1 MAKPGDE
8 AVSDGLASTP
18 PAIPQRRTAARPRH
32 LSIEQRLRWVG
43 FLFVLPALLHLAL
56 FKFYPMAQALLLSL
70 FRYDLLSP
78 PRFAGLGNY
87 RALYENPLFHQ
98 SLGVS
103 VKYTLGVAIPEWFL
117 ALGLALL
124 LNRAMAGRG
133 VIRLAY
139 FLPIAMSQIVVAL
152 VWKFLYHPHGLVNG
166 LLEMASIGRINWLS
180 EEATALPALMAIG
193 VWRGVPLFSVVY
205 LAGLQ
210 AIPGEYY
217 EASTIDGAGPWQ
229 RFRYITLPLLRPTML
244 FVIVVSLLMAMKF
257 FTNPLV
263 MTEGGPNGTTRVLPY
278 FIYETGFAFFRM
290 GEAAAA
296 SSVLF
301 ALAFLFT
308 LVQFRMLRRET
319 AE

>member
-1 MAKPGDE
+1 MAKPRDE
-8 AVSDGLASTP
+8 TVRDGLPSVQVSLP
-18 PAIPQRRTAARPRH
+18 RQRAAARP
-32 LSIEQRLRWVG
+32 LKLTMEQRLRWTG

-70 FRYDLLSP
+70 FRYDLLNP
-78 PRFAGLGNY
+78 PQFAGLGNY

-124 LNRAMAGRG
+124 LNRAMTGRG

-152 VWKFLYHPHGLVNG
+152 VWKFLYHPHGLING

-244 FVIVVSLLMAMKF
+244 FVIVISLLMAMKF

-308 LVQFRMLRRET
+308 LVQFRLLRRGM
-319 AE
+319 AG

>member
-1 MAKPGDE
+1 M
-8 AVSDGLASTP
+8 SDGLPSAQVAVP
-18 PAIPQRRTAARPRH
+18 GRRTVARPLS
-32 LSIEQRLRWVG
+32 LSIQARRRWTG
-43 FLFVLPALLHLAL
+43 FLFVLPALLHIVL
-56 FKFYPMAQALLLSL
+56 FKFYPMAQALLLSF
-70 FRYDLLSP
+70 FRYDLLNP
-78 PRFAGLGNY
+78 PRFAGLANY
-87 RALYENPLFHQ
+87 RTLYENPLFHQ

-103 VKYTLGVAIPEWFL
+103 VKYTLGVAVPEWFL

-124 LNRAMAGRG
+124 LNRAMPGRG

-166 LLEMASIGRINWLS
+166 LMDVVGIGRINWLS
-180 EEATALPALMAIG
+180 QEATALPALIAIG

-217 EASTIDGAGPWQ
+217 EASTMDGAGPWQ
-229 RFRYITLPLLRPTML
+229 RFRHITLPLLRPTML

-308 LVQFRMLRRET
+308 VVQFRLLRREV
-319 AE
+319 EG

>member
-1 MAKPGDE
+1 MADRNDA
-8 AVSDGLASTP
+8 AVRGGQPSAEVVLP
-18 PAIPQRRTAARPRH
+18 RPRAAGRFPR
-32 LSIEQRLRWVG
+32 LSIAGRQRWTG
-43 FLFVLPALLHLAL
+43 FLFVLPALLHLAV
-56 FKFYPMAQALLLSL
+56 FKFYPMAQALLLSF
-70 FRYDLLSP
+70 FRYDLLNP
-78 PRFAGLGNY
+78 PRFAGLANY
-87 RALYENPLFHQ
+87 RTLYENPLFHQ

-103 VKYTLGVAIPEWFL
+103 VKYTLGVAVPEWFL

-124 LNRAMAGRG
+124 LNRAMPGRG

-152 VWKFLYHPHGLVNG
+152 VWKFLYHPYGLVNG
-166 LLEMASIGRINWLS
+166 LLGVVGVGRINWLS

-193 VWRGVPLFSVVY
+193 VWRGAPLFSVVY

-210 AIPGEYY
+210 AIPSEYY
-217 EASTIDGAGPWQ
+217 EASTMDGAGPWQ
-229 RFRYITLPLLRPTML
+229 RFRYITLPLLRPTGL

-296 SSVLF
+296 SSALF
-301 ALAFLFT
+301 ALALLFT
-308 LVQFRMLRRET
+308 LVQFRLLRRET
-319 AE
+319 EG

>member
-1 MAKPGDE
+1 V
-8 AVSDGLASTP
+8 AV
-18 PAIPQRRTAARPRH
+18 
-32 LSIEQRLRWVG
+32 
-43 FLFVLPALLHLAL
+43 
-56 FKFYPMAQALLLSL
+56 
-70 FRYDLLSP
+70 
-78 PRFAGLGNY
+78 
-87 RALYENPLFHQ
+87 
-98 SLGVS
+98 
-103 VKYTLGVAIPEWFL
+103 PEWFL

-124 LNRAMAGRG
+124 INRAMPGRG

-152 VWKFLYHPHGLVNG
+152 VWKFMYHPHGLVNG
-166 LLEMASIGRINWLS
+166 LFEVVGIGRINWLS

-210 AIPGEYY
+210 AIPSEYY
-217 EASTIDGAGPWQ
+217 EASTMDGAGPWQ
-229 RFRYITLPLLRPTML
+229 RFRHITLPLLRPTIL
-244 FVIVVSLLMAMKF
+244 FVVVVSLLMAMKF

-301 ALAFLFT
+301 TLAFLFT
-308 LVQFRMLRRET
+308 VVQFRLLRRE
-319 AE
+319 AEG